1 MRRGMFGLCLILTLF
16 AAVAFADQRVEVE
29 LSGGTRQ
36 QAIGRAFDEALAME
50 IEEIAPLPASR
61 LEVVMGVL
69 KPERDTLVSGYG
81 EVAMSE
87 RSLEDGSN
95 ATTAFLTMDVRIN
108 TARLRERLRELGVLS
123 TLSGPMPYVLRLSGV
138 DPGDTK
144 GLGRLQELSGLR
156 PVSAAGE
163 DAPVL
168 SLSRGGVWFGV
179 LTYGDWSATRSSE
192 NLEEVWL
199 AVWKEFFSRPPRLSS
214 SAGGLDVRI
223 SGWLS
228 STGPMEFDRL
238 MDTWDAEIG
247 RKDLLGVEMDGPGMT
262 GVWRIQTESRSAF
275 EQRLGDAARAQG
287 LAVEIRQSEGHK

>member
-1 MRRGMFGLCLILTLF
+1 MRRGMFGLCLALLLC
-16 AAVAFADQRVEVE
+16 AAGAFADQRVEVE

-36 QAIGRAFDEALAME
+36 EAIGRGFDEALAME
-50 IEEIAPLPASR
+50 VAEIAPLDASR
-61 LEVVMGVL
+61 QEAVMGVL
-69 KPERDTLVSGYG
+69 KSERDTLVSGYG
-81 EVAMSE
+81 EVATTE
-87 RSLEDGSN
+87 RPLEDGSN
-95 ATTAFLTMDVRIN
+95 ATQAFLTMDVRIN
-108 TARLRERLRELGVLS
+108 TARLRARLRELGVLS

-138 DPGDTK
+138 DPADTK

-192 NLEEVWL
+192 KLEEVWL
-199 AVWKEFFSRPPRLSS
+199 SVWKEFFSRPARLP
-214 SAGGLDVRI
+214 AGDGGLEVRI

-238 MDTWDAEIG
+238 MDTWDAEID

-262 GVWRIQTESRSAF
+262 GVWRIQTGSRSAF

-287 LAVEIRQSEGHK
+287 LAVKIGQPEGRK